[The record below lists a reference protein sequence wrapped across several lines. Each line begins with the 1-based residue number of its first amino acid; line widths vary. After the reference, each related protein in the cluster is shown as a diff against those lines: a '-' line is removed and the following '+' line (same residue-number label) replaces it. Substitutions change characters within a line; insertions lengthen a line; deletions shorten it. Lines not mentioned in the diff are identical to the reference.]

1 MKTINIEIV
10 NEKLY
15 YEKLDNGLEIYL
27 IRKKDFITS
36 HAVFLTNFG
45 GLDTSFI
52 PINEKDMITVPSG
65 IAHFLEHKLFEQEE
79 GDKVFDFYKKTGSY
93 VNATTG
99 YKDTRFF
106 FNSSKNFKENL
117 SFLLDFVQ
125 KPYFTDENVEKE
137 KGIILEEAMMSLDN
151 PNRKFGQSIYHS
163 LYNSLP
169 YNNTVIGSLE
179 DIKSITKE
187 DLYKCYNSFY
197 HPSNMVLFIVTNEDV
212 KEIIDLVKDNQNKK
226 KFDNSFKIIKKKYYE
241 EEKVN
246 KEREV
251 LKEDVNEN
259 RLCYSIKMKADLFK
273 ASKIEI
279 YDYYCTLFEI
289 LLGSLSSFNMDL
301 KNKRIIKDNISYTIS
316 SDETENGLY
325 IIFNIYAL
333 TDKYDR
339 FINIL
344 EKKLLSKDYTK
355 EDFELYT
362 KTFKTD
368 LISCFNVPS
377 GIMRFMLSE
386 YMFSKKVGNDNIIA
400 ENNLSYKRFKEVT
413 DKLNLDNK
421 SIVILEKKK

>member
-15 YEKLDNGLEIYL
+15 YEKLDNGLEIYI

-52 PINEKDMITVPSG
+52 PINEKEMITVPSG

-106 FNSSKNFKENL
+106 FDSSKNFKENL

-259 RLCYSIKMKADLFK
+259 RLCYSIKMKADLFN

-301 KNKRIIKDNISYTIS
+301 KNKKIST
-316 SDETENGLY
+316 NHHG
-325 IIFNIYAL
+325 F
-333 TDKYDR
+333 
-339 FINIL
+339 
-344 EKKLLSKDYTK
+344 
-355 EDFELYT
+355 
-362 KTFKTD
+362 
-368 LISCFNVPS
+368 
-377 GIMRFMLSE
+377 
-386 YMFSKKVGNDNIIA
+386 
-400 ENNLSYKRFKEVT
+400 
-413 DKLNLDNK
+413 
-421 SIVILEKKK
+421 

>member
-15 YEKLDNGLEIYL
+15 YEKLDNGLEIYI

-52 PINEKDMITVPSG
+52 PINEKEMITVPSG

-106 FNSSKNFKENL
+106 FDSSKNFKENL

-125 KPYFTDENVEKE
+125 KPYFTDENVEKD

-259 RLCYSIKMKADLFK
+259 RLCYSIKMKADLFN

-301 KNKRIIKDNISYTIS
+301 KNKKIIKDNISYTIS

-413 DKLNLDNK
+413 DKLSLDNK